1 MSLTPLDLLR
11 LALCLLSFLLG
22 SITVRAGST
31 GFRGD
36 AAHTGASAARGP
48 QDGWRLAWRLRADG
62 PVRSSPAIDGAS
74 VYCGDGGGVLRAVE
88 LATGRERWRFQAGG
102 AVDGSPAVSG
112 GLVYATSRDGVLH
125 ALDAASG
132 ALRWSEAFG
141 PDLAFS
147 WDWDYLLSSP
157 TVVGGR
163 LWVGGGDGVVRCL
176 DAATGRVLWKA
187 ATGGRVRSSPAC
199 ADGRVY
205 VGSMDGHVHALDAA
219 TGASLWKAD
228 TEGLRLDSAAAGFDR
243 RSIVSSPAVAL
254 DVVLFGSRD
263 GRVYAVSAADGS
275 RLWSVDHRVSWV
287 IGSPAVHEG
296 AAIVGSSDGRFVH
309 SVEITSGRELW
320 RKPTTFNV
328 FSSAT
333 VADGIAYLGVMDG
346 SLLALDAASGATR
359 WRFRAGDKVISTPA
373 VAEGLVCFGSDDGF
387 LYALGEDDTGARER
401 PAARRAVFWG
411 AAEPRSFTG
420 GPQVRDFLAKAG
432 YAVLDEAALAAFL
445 RERCEDRTPSVVV
458 FANDRL
464 PDDAASGETPL
475 LRRYLEAGGKVV
487 WLGQTPGLYR
497 YDPKTDQPVAFDLPL
512 ALRLTG
518 VDHAGAWPDEHGARP
533 TEDGRRLGLAT
544 AFVGVGAVDPARV
557 DRVLALDVRGRA
569 AAWAKSF
576 GGPPGSGFV
585 RLWGRREP
593 VPDLVEVLV
602 AAEHGLR

>member
-1 MSLTPLDLLR
+1 MSLIPADLLR
-11 LALCLLSFLLG
+11 LALTVLFFVLG
-22 SITVRAGST
+22 AISVRAGAT

-36 AAHTGASAARGP
+36 AAHAGASAARGP

-62 PVRSSPAIDGAS
+62 PVRSSPAVDGAI

-88 LATGRERWRFQAGG
+88 LATGRERWRHLAAG
-102 AVDGSPAVSG
+102 AVDGSPAVADG
-112 GLVYATSRDGVLH
+112 VVYATSRDGRVH

-132 ALRWSEAFG
+132 ERRWSEALG
-141 PDLAFS
+141 PDLPFA
-147 WDWDYLLSSP
+147 WDWDYLLSAP
-157 TVVGGR
+157 TVVGER

-176 DAATGRVLWKA
+176 DARSGRVLWKA
-187 ATGGRVRSSPAC
+187 ATGGRVRSTPAV

-205 VGSMDGHVHALDAA
+205 VGSMDGHVHAFDAA
-219 TGASLWKAD
+219 TGAGLWKAD

-263 GRVYAVSAADGS
+263 GRLYAVSADDGS

-309 SVEITSGRELW
+309 SVEIASGRERW

-333 VADGIAYLGVMDG
+333 IADGIAYLGVMDG
-346 SLLALDAASGATR
+346 SLIALDAATGATR

-401 PAARRAVFWG
+401 PVARRAVFWG
-411 AAEPRSFTG
+411 SAAPRSFTG
-420 GPQVRDFLAKAG
+420 GPQVRDFLAKTG

-445 RERCEDRTPSVVV
+445 RERCEDRAPSVVV
-458 FANDRL
+458 FASDRL
-464 PDDAASGETPL
+464 PDDAASGDAPL
-475 LRRYLEAGGKVV
+475 LRRYLDAGGKVV

-497 YDPKTDQPVAFDLPL
+497 YDPQTDQPVAFDHAL
-512 ALRLTG
+512 AQRLTG
-518 VDHAGAWPDEHGARP
+518 VDHAGSWPDEHGARP
-533 TEDGRRLGLAT
+533 TEDGRRLGLAHD
-544 AFVGVGAVDPARV
+544 FVGVGAVGPARV
-557 DRVLALDVRGRA
+557 DRVLALDARGRA
-569 AAWAKSF
+569 AAWTKSF

-593 VPDLVEVLV
+593 LPDLVEVFV